1 MIVLL
6 DAGPLGLVTNPR
18 ATPESLQCQQWLVR
32 LLAQGMRVLVAEIAD
47 YEVRRELLRAGRTRG
62 LSHLDQFKATTGYAP
77 ISTDAMLQAAEFWA
91 QARRQGQP
99 TAPDLA
105 LDADAILAAQAVIL
119 ARQTGDTVV
128 IATTNVG
135 HLSRFAPAQRWQD
148 IQPPAP

>member
-18 ATPESLQCQQWLVR
+18 GSSESLACKQWVEALLIHGVR
-32 LLAQGMRVLVAEIAD
+32 VAVPEIAD
-47 YEVRRELLRAGRTRG
+47 YEIRRELLRAGRLRG
-62 LSHLDQFKATTGYAP
+62 VAHLDQFKATAGYVP
-77 ISTDAMLQAAEFWA
+77 LTTEMMLQAAEFWA

-105 LDADAILAAQAVIL
+105 LDADVILAAQAIAL
-119 ARQTGDTVV
+119 ARHENDTVI

-148 IQPPAP
+148 IQPPTP